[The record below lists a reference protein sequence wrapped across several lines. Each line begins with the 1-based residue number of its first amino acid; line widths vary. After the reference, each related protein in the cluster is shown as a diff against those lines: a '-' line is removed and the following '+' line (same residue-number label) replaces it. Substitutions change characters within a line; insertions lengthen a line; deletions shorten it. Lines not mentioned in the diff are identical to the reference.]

1 MDHAHRS
8 LAHGGRRHNASFV
21 PRQTPSSALP
31 GIPSTCRRDW
41 SDYHAQTNRG
51 AARVPAPAEPTR
63 QTTQMIL
70 TLQEKAEWLDA
81 CRAMLDGE
89 PIEFRSSLTG
99 QWLPATHI
107 AAGRAHRRKPAPPPA
122 PRLVPLGPDDVL
134 GCVLRSEFAGA
145 GFVAITEVTKDG
157 IVAEAKFQTFNALQY
172 NRWEYHR
179 LGEIEDGKPVWRR
192 CEK

>member
-1 MDHAHRS
+1 
-8 LAHGGRRHNASFV
+8 
-21 PRQTPSSALP
+21 
-31 GIPSTCRRDW
+31 
-41 SDYHAQTNRG
+41 
-51 AARVPAPAEPTR
+51 
-63 QTTQMIL
+63 MIM

-99 QWLPATHI
+99 QWISAKHI
-107 AAGRAHRRKPAPPPA
+107 EAGRAHRRKPQPAPA
-122 PRLVPLGPDDVL
+122 PRLVPLEPDDLL
-134 GCVLRSEFAGA
+134 GCVLRSEFATA
-145 GFVAITEVTKDG
+145 GFVAITEVTTDG

-179 LGEIEDGKPVWRR
+179 LGEIEDGKPVWKR